1 MKSSIPEI
9 SISPAPPEAISDEPY
24 SPFSSASFVIP
35 DVDDESFRPHHL
47 TPPPT
52 FSSHRQLS
60 PLRPSDSPVVSTGL
74 KRERFEALLR
84 ASKERSAAVG
94 KKKAADLRKEIALKA
109 HKSKQIERRAL
120 FLSKLQAPPSPSA
133 VSLPKTPPDSPA
145 IFHYTLPS
153 PGLNSPL
160 ALFDALSHNTLAN
173 IGLQSVEP
181 WVEQVDFRLLEDESK
196 PSNRSAVFAV
206 RTELGK
212 SMPSLEQISAHLSS
226 HRSISPAPHSEK
238 SPLRLPAFLLS
249 PSAESSRASVPTDAV
264 VAGLSKPMSRLP
276 IGVGRLQMPGRL
288 LPASSP
294 QSSTATFPSRCIPT
308 SAHSDATVTR
318 GLQITTTIVPQ
329 SATSSSTKLSE
340 HNVCLLASRVRTAK
354 DMLSTLKRRTHPS
367 EEGLRGHG
375 QDEEDRKERRRSS
388 PAEMQPTERSG
399 FTHPVLSIPGGF

>member
-1 MKSSIPEI
+1 MFLFT
-9 SISPAPPEAISDEPY
+9 Y
-24 SPFSSASFVIP
+24 Y
-35 DVDDESFRPHHL
+35 L
-47 TPPPT
+47 
-52 FSSHRQLS
+52 
-60 PLRPSDSPVVSTGL
+60 PV
-74 KRERFEALLR
+74 
-84 ASKERSAAVG
+84 
-94 KKKAADLRKEIALKA
+94 
-109 HKSKQIERRAL
+109 ERRAL

-160 ALFDALSHNTLAN
+160 ALFDALSHNTLAS

-181 WVEQVDFRLLEDESK
+181 WVEQVDFRLLEDNEST
-196 PSNRSAVFAV
+196 PSSRSVVPAM
-206 RTELGK
+206 RTEHSKLGK
-212 SMPSLEQISAHLSS
+212 SMPSLDQISAHLSS
-226 HRSISPAPHSEK
+226 HRSIAPVPHSVSHSEK

-264 VAGLSKPMSRLP
+264 VGGLSKPISRLP

-294 QSSTATFPSRCIPT
+294 QPSSATFPSRCIPT
-308 SAHSDATVTR
+308 SANSDATVTR
-318 GLQITTTIVPQ
+318 ELQITTTIVPRLVTL
-329 SATSSSTKLSE
+329 SPTNLSE

-367 EEGLRGHG
+367 DEGPRGHCR
-375 QDEEDRKERRRSS
+375 DEEDRKERRRSS
-388 PAEMQPTERSG
+388 PAEMESTERSG

>member
-1 MKSSIPEI
+1 MFLFTSC
-9 SISPAPPEAISDEPY
+9 PP
-24 SPFSSASFVIP
+24 V
-35 DVDDESFRPHHL
+35 
-47 TPPPT
+47 
-52 FSSHRQLS
+52 
-60 PLRPSDSPVVSTGL
+60 
-74 KRERFEALLR
+74 
-84 ASKERSAAVG
+84 
-94 KKKAADLRKEIALKA
+94 
-109 HKSKQIERRAL
+109 ERRAL

-160 ALFDALSHNTLAN
+160 TLFDALSHNTLAN

-181 WVEQVDFRLLEDESK
+181 WVEQVDFRLLEDNESK
-196 PSNRSAVFAV
+196 RFSRSAVFAV
-206 RTELGK
+206 RTEHSKLGK
-212 SMPSLEQISAHLSS
+212 PMPSLDQISAHLSS
-226 HRSISPAPHSEK
+226 HGSISLVPHSER

-249 PSAESSRASVPTDAV
+249 PSVESSRASVPTDAV
-264 VAGLSKPMSRLP
+264 VAELSKPMLRLP

-294 QSSTATFPSRCIPT
+294 QPSTAAFPSCCIPT
-308 SAHSDATVTR
+308 SAHSDATVAR
-318 GLQITTTIVPQ
+318 GLQITTTIVPR
-329 SATSSSTKLSE
+329 SATSSPAKLSE

-367 EEGLRGHG
+367 EEGLREHG

-388 PAEMQPTERSG
+388 PAEMQPTKRSG

>member
-1 MKSSIPEI
+1 MKSSIPDI
-9 SISPAPPEAISDEPY
+9 SVSPAPPEAIPEEPY

-35 DVDDESFRPHHL
+35 DVDDEFRPHHL

-52 FSSHRQLS
+52 PRFPRQLS
-60 PLRPSDSPVVSTGL
+60 PLRPPDSPVVSSGL

-84 ASKERSAAVG
+84 ASKERSAAAG
-94 KKKAADLRKEIALKA
+94 TRKAADLRKEIALKA
-109 HKSKQIERRAL
+109 YKSKQVERRAL

-181 WVEQVDFRLLEDESK
+181 WVEQVDFRLLEPK
-196 PSNRSAVFAV
+196 PFSRSAVFAV
-206 RTELGK
+206 HTEHSKLGK
-212 SMPSLEQISAHLSS
+212 PMPSLDQISAHLSS
-226 HRSISPAPHSEK
+226 HGSISSVSHYER
-238 SPLRLPAFLLS
+238 SPLCLPAFLSS
-249 PSAESSRASVPTDAV
+249 PSAESSQAAVPTDAV
-264 VAGLSKPMSRLP
+264 VAGLGKQMSRPP

-294 QSSTATFPSRCIPT
+294 QPSTATFPGRCTT
-308 SAHSDATVTR
+308 STHSDVTVAR
-318 GLQITTTIVPQ
+318 GLQVTTIVPQ
-329 SATSSSTKLSE
+329 SATLSSANLSE
-340 HNVCLLASRVRTAK
+340 HNVCLQASRVRTAK

-367 EEGLRGHG
+367 EEGPRGHG
-375 QDEEDRKERRRSS
+375 QDEEDRMERRRSS
-388 PAEMQPTERSG
+388 PAEMQPTGRSG